1 MIALV
6 RGGGDLASGV
16 VLRLHRAGCGVV
28 VTELAQ
34 PLVVRRW
41 VSFAEAVFR
50 GRFVVEGVA
59 AQRAANADEARAV
72 IDRGEVAVLIDPAAA
87 CRHALQPAV
96 IVDARMLKRAPD
108 LGRDAAPLVIGL
120 GPGFAAGENCHAVIE
135 TMRGHTLGRVFWTG
149 AAEPDSGVPESVAE
163 RRSERVLR
171 APADGVLRNRVDIGA
186 HLAAGDLIATVGEA
200 ELRAP
205 FKGVLRGLL
214 HDGLPVTHQ
223 LKIGDLDPRD
233 DERYCTLVSDKSL
246 AVGGAV
252 LEAVLSRP
260 EIRRSLIGLYGE

>member
-16 VLRLHRAGCGVV
+16 ALRLHRAGCGVV
-28 VTELAQ
+28 VTELSQ
-34 PLVVRRW
+34 PLVVRRY

-50 GRFVVEGVA
+50 GRFAVEGVS
-59 AQRAANADEARAV
+59 AQHVTDVEEARAV
-72 IDRGEVAVLIDPAAA
+72 LARGEIAVLIDPGAA

-108 LGRDAAPLVIGL
+108 LGRDAAPLVVGL
-120 GPGFAAGENCHAVIE
+120 GPGFVAGENCHAVVE
-135 TMRGHTLGRVFWTG
+135 TMRGHTLGRVFWSG
-149 AAEPDSGVPESVAE
+149 AAEPDSGVPESVVE
-163 RRSERVLR
+163 RRTERVLR

-200 ELRAP
+200 EVRAP

-214 HDGLPVTHQ
+214 HDGLPVTRR

-252 LEAVLSRP
+252 LEAMLSKV
-260 EIRRSLIGLYGE
+260 EIRRLLLG